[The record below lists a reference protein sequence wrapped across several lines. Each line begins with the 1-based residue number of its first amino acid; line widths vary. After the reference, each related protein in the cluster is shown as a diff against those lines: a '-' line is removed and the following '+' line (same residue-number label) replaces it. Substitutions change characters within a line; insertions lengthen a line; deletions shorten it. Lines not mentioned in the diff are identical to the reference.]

1 MSLEIVTIKDSESG
15 SEARIA
21 VDFGFN
27 CFDFR
32 AVVEDQIHQVL
43 WSADDFET
51 GQARPSG
58 SGIPLLFPFP
68 GRLKGTKLPWE
79 NREFPLPEGDGAGNA
94 IHGFV
99 MNRPWRIV
107 EQTDSLLKGEFQAS
121 VDDPDILNHWP
132 ADFKITATYE
142 VVGSALLATYV
153 VENPDEVP
161 LPCGLGT
168 HPYFQLPI
176 GGTAADECQI
186 VVPYTYEWVFKDKMA
201 TGDQT
206 PRDTEPNTPIR
217 FADADQDNA
226 YGGLEFDGDQC
237 VTTIHDPDSGRTITQ
252 TFSKPFLDCVLYNP
266 PHREAFCIEPYTC
279 VPDAFQLRR
288 MGYPGGLKVL
298 APGETFEATVK
309 IELT

>member
-1 MSLEIVTIKDSESG
+1 MSLQIITIQDADSG

-21 VDFGFN
+21 LDFGFN

-32 AVVEDQIHQVL
+32 AAVEGQVHQVL
-43 WSADDFET
+43 WSADDFES
-51 GQARPSG
+51 GQGRPSG

-68 GRLKGTKLPWE
+68 GRLKGTQLSWE
-79 NREFPLPEGDGAGNA
+79 NREFKIPEGDGAGNA

-99 MNRPWRIV
+99 MNRPWRLV
-107 EQTDSLLKGEFQAS
+107 EQTDSRVQGEFQAS
-121 VDDPDILNHWP
+121 VDDPEILNHWP

-142 VVGSALLATYV
+142 VAGSALVASYL

-168 HPYFQLPI
+168 HPYFRLPL
-176 GGTAADECQI
+176 GGSLADECEI
-186 VVPYTYEWVFKDKMA
+186 VVPYTYEWVFENKMA

-206 PRDTEPNTPIR
+206 PRETAPDAAFR
-217 FADADQDNA
+217 FGDADLDNA
-226 YGGLEFDGDQC
+226 YGGLEFQGDQC
-237 VTTIHDPDSGRTITQ
+237 LTSIHDPGSGRTLKQ
-252 TFSKPFLDCVLYNP
+252 TFNDPFMACVLYNP

-288 MGYPGGLKVL
+288 VGYPGGLRVL
-298 APGETFEATVK
+298 APAESFEATVR
-309 IELT
+309 IELS